1 MKQEL
6 HPAYIP
12 EERRRVDALAREWQT
27 CAAEHTPDTERGAFM
42 RFIALWIA
50 FNAVYVS
57 RFSGSATDSEI
68 EKIRQLAPSLFG
80 RHDEHLRSDTHY
92 KEAIVYFVRHEIY
105 NCQRDCFFKIKNHDD
120 TKECLTYIYY
130 IRNNLFHG
138 RKVPSKL
145 HDYMLV
151 QHAGHVLDRLLQDLL
166 RDNNP
171 LPFEKVFRK

>member
-6 HPAYIP
+6 HLAYIP
-12 EERRRVDALAREWQT
+12 EERRKVDALAREWQT

-57 RFSGSATDSEI
+57 RFSGSATETEL
-68 EKIRQLAPSLFG
+68 EKIRQLSPTLSG
-80 RHDEHLRSDTHY
+80 RHDEHLRSDIHY
-92 KEAIVYFVRHEIY
+92 KEAVVYFARHDIY
-105 NCQRDCFFKIKNHDD
+105 NCQKDCSFELKNHQNI
-120 TKECLTYIYY
+120 KQCLTYLYH

-151 QHAGHVLDRLLQDLL
+151 QYAGHVLDRLLQDLL

-171 LPFEKVFRK
+171 LPFEKVFRG

>member
-6 HPAYIP
+6 HPAYISD
-12 EERRRVDALAREWQT
+12 ERRKVDALAREWQT

-57 RFSGSATDSEI
+57 RFSGSATETEL
-68 EKIRQLAPSLFG
+68 EKIGQLAPALSG
-80 RHDEHLRSDTHY
+80 CHDEHLRSDIHY
-92 KEAIVYFVRHEIY
+92 KEAIVYFARHDIY
-105 NCQRDCFFKIKNHDD
+105 NCQKGCSFELRNHHN
-120 TKECLTYIYY
+120 TKQCLNYLYH

-166 RDNNP
+166 HDNNP
-171 LPFEKVFRK
+171 LPFEKVFSR